1 MARCATR
8 SLGCL
13 HPHSVRGGSGQA
25 SGSLRK
31 QSLVV
36 FCADAVCEAVGSKSS
51 LAGLLGVLTEIMGVE
66 DLAHSQ
72 SQ

>member
-13 HPHSVRGGSGQA
+13 RPRSVRGSRQA
-25 SGSLRK
+25 SVSLRK
-31 QSLVV
+31 QSLMM
-36 FCADAVCEAVGSKSS
+36 FCAAVACEVVGSKSS